1 MLPLLFMHT
10 FQKSDSI
17 EPNNEIIKVNYENF
31 NLKEQ
36 ELIEEAYI
44 ITDLIEKVSTNKD
57 LSEDDSNKFSKAI
70 FTYFR
75 RSIRLKCGV
84 LVEVLPSH
92 RFGQGG
98 QPAAGSFLP
107 AAFYRDHRGPAAPV
121 CFHSV
126 PEYALPV

>member
-10 FQKSDSI
+10 FQKSDYI

-57 LSEDDSNKFSKAI
+57 LAEDVVVKFNNIISGI
-70 FTYFR
+70 EN
-75 RSIRLKCGV
+75 SI
-84 LVEVLPSH
+84 
-92 RFGQGG
+92 
-98 QPAAGSFLP
+98 
-107 AAFYRDHRGPAAPV
+107 
-121 CFHSV
+121 
-126 PEYALPV
+126 

>member
-31 NLKEQ
+31 NLKEH

-57 LSEDDSNKFSKAI
+57 LSEDDVVKFNNIISGI
-70 FTYFR
+70 EN
-75 RSIRLKCGV
+75 SI
-84 LVEVLPSH
+84 
-92 RFGQGG
+92 
-98 QPAAGSFLP
+98 
-107 AAFYRDHRGPAAPV
+107 
-121 CFHSV
+121 
-126 PEYALPV
+126 

>member
-10 FQKSDSI
+10 FQKSDYI

-57 LSEDDSNKFSKAI
+57 LSEDDVVKFNNIISGI
-70 FTYFR
+70 EN
-75 RSIRLKCGV
+75 SI
-84 LVEVLPSH
+84 
-92 RFGQGG
+92 
-98 QPAAGSFLP
+98 
-107 AAFYRDHRGPAAPV
+107 
-121 CFHSV
+121 
-126 PEYALPV
+126 